1 MTCKRLRL
9 AVAVLVGLVL
19 LGAPAARA
27 LPGIG
32 GLEARA
38 LPIREAP
45 FFASLWSLLAR
56 LVPSFELNRASIDPD
71 GIQTVPKSDNRVTID
86 PNGTQTVPGSDNRA
100 SIDPDG

>member
-32 GLEARA
+32 GLEGPA
-38 LPIREAP
+38 LPTREAP
-45 FFASLWSLLAR
+45 GFFASLWGLFTR
-56 LVPSFELNRASIDPD
+56 LVPIFEPNRASIDPN
-71 GIQTVPKSDNRVTID
+71 GAQAAPD
-86 PNGTQTVPGSDNRA
+86 PNSPQAVPGSDNRA

>member
-32 GLEARA
+32 SLEGPA
-38 LPIREAP
+38 LTAREAP
-45 FFASLWSLLAR
+45 GLFASLWEFFTR
-56 LVPSFELNRASIDPD
+56 LVPSFEANRVSIDSDGAQAVPD
-71 GIQTVPKSDNRVTID
+71 PNGDQAGSDNRITID
-86 PNGTQTVPGSDNRA
+86 PNG
-100 SIDPDG
+100 

>member
-19 LGAPAARA
+19 FATPATRA

-32 GLEARA
+32 GLEGPA
-38 LPIREAP
+38 LPAREAP
-45 FFASLWSLLAR
+45 GFFASLWGLFAH
-56 LVPSFELNRASIDPD
+56 LVPSFELNRASIDP
-71 GIQTVPKSDNRVTID
+71 
-86 PNGTQTVPGSDNRA
+86 NGTQAVPGSDNRA

>member
-32 GLEARA
+32 GVEGPA
-38 LPIREAP
+38 LPSREAP
-45 FFASLWSLLAR
+45 GFFASLWGLFTR
-56 LVPSFELNRASIDPD
+56 LVPMFELNRASIDPD
-71 GIQTVPKSDNRVTID
+71 GAQAVPNPTGAQAD
-86 PNGTQTVPGSDNRA
+86 PDNRA
-100 SIDPDG
+100 SIDPNG

>member
-32 GLEARA
+32 GVEGPA
-38 LPIREAP
+38 LPAREAP
-45 FFASLWSLLAR
+45 GFFTSLWGLFTR
-56 LVPSFELNRASIDPD
+56 LVPTFEA
-71 GIQTVPKSDNRVTID
+71 NRVTID
-86 PNGTQTVPGSDNRA
+86 PDGAQAVPDPTSSQVDPDNRA
-100 SIDPDG
+100 SIDPNG